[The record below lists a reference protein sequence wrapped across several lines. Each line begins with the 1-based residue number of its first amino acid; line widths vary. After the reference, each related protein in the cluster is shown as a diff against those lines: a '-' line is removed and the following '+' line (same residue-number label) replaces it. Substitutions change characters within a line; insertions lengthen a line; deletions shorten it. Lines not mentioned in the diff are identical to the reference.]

1 VYTMRYLLARWAV
14 LALAVAVT
22 DWLMASF
29 DIQGGLVSILIVAA
43 VLGLVNALIRP
54 IVMALTCPLVILT
67 LGLFAL
73 VVNALM
79 LSLTA
84 WLLPSLIN
92 LDNFWATLIASL
104 IISLV
109 SAALMIF
116 VHDESKW

>member
-1 VYTMRYLLARWAV
+1 M
-14 LALAVAVT
+14 
-22 DWLMASF
+22 F
-29 DIQGGLVSILIVAA
+29 
-43 VLGLVNALIRP
+43 
-54 IVMALTCPLVILT
+54 LTCPLVILT

-84 WLLPSLIN
+84 WLLPSLIT
-92 LDNFWATLIASL
+92 LDNFWATLIASI

-116 VHDESKW
+116 VHDESQW

>member
-1 VYTMRYLLARWAV
+1 MRYLLVRWAV
-14 LALAVAVT
+14 LAAAIAVT
-22 DWLMASF
+22 DWLMSSF

-43 VLGLVNALIRP
+43 VLSLVNALIRP
-54 IVMALTCPLVILT
+54 IVMFLTCPLVILT

-84 WLLPSLIN
+84 WLLPSLMI
-92 LDNFWATLIASL
+92 LDNFWATLIASI

-116 VHDESKW
+116 VHDESQW